1 VRDALKIL
9 TGKARIGAMPNWVKY
24 IALSGIIVAADKLSK
39 LWAEQVLRNGEVVSI
54 TSWFDFSLVYN
65 SGAAFG
71 LLNDAGG
78 WQTVFF
84 AVIALL
90 VSGALVVFIKQLEPH
105 ERFLGVAYAC
115 VLGGAIGNLIDR
127 LMYGKVVDFVH
138 WFYKGYH
145 WPHFNIA
152 DIAICIGATILI
164 ADALGV
170 LPVSKPQTEPS

>member
-1 VRDALKIL
+1 
-9 TGKARIGAMPNWVKY
+9 MPNWVKY
-24 IALSGIIVAADKLSK
+24 IVLSGIIVAADKISK
-39 LWAEQVLRNGEVVSI
+39 IWAEQMLGSGEVISI

-78 WQTVFF
+78 WQTAFF
-84 AVIALL
+84 AIIAVI
-90 VSGALVVFIKQLEPH
+90 VSGVLVVLIKQLEDR
-105 ERFLGVAYAC
+105 ERLLGVAYAC

-138 WFYKGYH
+138 WFYQDYH

-152 DIAICIGATILI
+152 DIAICIGAAILI
-164 ADALGV
+164 ADALGI
-170 LPVSKPQTEPS
+170 LSGKNTQAESSD